1 MKKIIIAFA
10 AIAVLLTVF
19 SSHQNNPAVILT
31 KLKTYDPKVR
41 NTQFCYR
48 IYLFGIFPVSMAT
61 LNDKG
66 QVEFMGQS
74 LHHLSAQT
82 EGIGVVSKI
91 YPFSA
96 NIDAYLEPKGL
107 LPLIFTQVIKSKDK
121 EILKEV
127 TYDQA
132 NHIMQIK
139 EERRSILPETYEP
152 LSALLKLRGLD
163 LEKTTAF
170 DLNINTNQKNYAF
183 SGAVKKA
190 IAKHGNENIE
200 LYKLSAKIF
209 RRDKNPYHQSK
220 VDFIFLDDRQKTPI
234 FVKVFAS
241 GGLIT
246 ARLIEVK

>member
-1 MKKIIIAFA
+1 MKKIIIVLAVTV
-10 AIAVLLTVF
+10 VLLTAF
-19 SSHQNNPAVILT
+19 LLYQNNPAAILT
-31 KLKTYDPKVR
+31 KLKTYDPKVK
-41 NTQFCYR
+41 NAEFCYR
-48 IYLFGIFPVSMAT
+48 IYLFGIFPAGKAT
-61 LNDKG
+61 LSDNG

-74 LHHLSAQT
+74 LHHLSAQA
-82 EGIGVVSKI
+82 EGVGVVSKI

-96 NIDAYLEPKGL
+96 NIDSYLEPKGL
-107 LPLIFTQVIKSKDK
+107 LPLIFTQIIKSKDK

-127 TYDQA
+127 TYDQSSR
-132 NHIMQIK
+132 IMQIK

-183 SGAVKKA
+183 SGVVNKA
-190 IAKHGNENIE
+190 ALKRGEQYVE

-220 VDFIFLDDRQKTPI
+220 VDFIFLNDQQKTPI
-234 FVKVFAS
+234 FIKVFAS